1 MKLIISRTDAIGDVC
16 LTLPTIGWL
25 KSIRPD
31 WQISMLVSDYSAP
44 LAKACRW
51 IDEVVVIDHDLETG
65 ALARLLRLQKA
76 DHIIH
81 VFPHRK
87 LAKAAHIANIPKRA
101 GVWGRLYHWL
111 HCNAW
116 VFMSRARSPHHE
128 AYLNL
133 DLVAR
138 SLGLA
143 CPTSTEL
150 QANMVA
156 WSGLKPDPCPSPFD
170 FDYVILHPYSRG
182 NGREW
187 PTEHFAS
194 LAHQIA
200 DHGWVPVI
208 CGTTADQ
215 ASFKPFQHLFPA
227 RSVFHFGQDNLSQ
240 YMARIQSSAA
250 LVASGTGPLHIA
262 SALGKWTFGLFPP
275 RKNIN
280 TARWGGFGPQSIN
293 FEIPGPCQNNCSN
306 QDCACML
313 AIQPDRVWAQ
323 LKTHL
328 PLQTKG
334 V

>member
-1 MKLIISRTDAIGDVC
+1 MHLIISRTDAIGDVC

-31 WQISMLVSDYSAP
+31 WKITLLVSDYSAP

-51 IDEVVVIDHDLETG
+51 IDEVVVIDHNLETA
-65 ALARLLRLQKA
+65 ALARLLKLQKA

-81 VFPHRK
+81 VFPRRK

-143 CPTSTEL
+143 CPTSAEL

-156 WSGLKPDPCPSPFD
+156 SSGLKPDPCPSPFD